1 MTTTVLITGG
11 TGYVGGR
18 IVRRL
23 AQRSDLRLRI
33 GARQTTESLP
43 AWLAP
48 ADRVHLEMTSTE
60 SLAEACSDIDCIV
73 HLAALNEIDSAADPE
88 KALLVNGF
96 GTLKLLQAAEKA
108 GVRRFICVST
118 AHVYGAPLSGVISEQ
133 TLPRPVHPYAITHR
147 TAEDFVLAAHDRKI
161 MTGIVLRLSNGFGVP
176 ADSAV
181 NRWTL
186 LVNDLCRQ
194 AATAGVLTLTSS
206 GLQRR
211 DFVTLEDVARAVE
224 HVLFLEN
231 PLCGNGLFNLGGENS
246 LKVIEIAEIIAGRCL
261 AVLGYTPEICRP
273 LPTAVETSAD
283 LEFSITKLSLSGFR
297 LTGNMNDEIDATLLL
312 CKEAFGGA

>member
-18 IVRRL
+18 IVSRL
-23 AQRSDLRLRI
+23 AQRSDLCLRI

-43 AWLAP
+43 AWLNP

-60 SLAEACSDIDCIV
+60 SLAEVCSDIDCIV

-88 KALLVNGF
+88 QALLVNGL

-108 GVRRFICVST
+108 GVRRFIYLST

-147 TAEDFVLAAHDRKI
+147 TAEDFVLAAHARKI

-194 AATAGVLTLTSS
+194 AATTGVLTLTSS

-211 DFVTLEDVARAVE
+211 DFIALEDVARAVE

-231 PLCGNGLFNLGGENS
+231 PLCGNGLFNLGGESS
-246 LKVIEIAEIIAGRCL
+246 LKVIEIAEIIADRCL

-273 LPTAVETSAD
+273 LPTAGETSAD
-283 LEFSITKLSLSGFR
+283 LEFCITKLSLSGFR
-297 LTGNMNDEIDATLLL
+297 LRGNMNDEIDATLLL
-312 CKEAFGGA
+312 CKEVFGGA